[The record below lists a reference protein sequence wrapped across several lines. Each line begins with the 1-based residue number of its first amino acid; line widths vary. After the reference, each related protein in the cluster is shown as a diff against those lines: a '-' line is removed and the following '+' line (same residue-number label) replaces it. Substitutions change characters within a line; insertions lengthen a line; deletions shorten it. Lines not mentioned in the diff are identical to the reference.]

1 MTDFKN
7 GQELLEVC
15 KEKAV
20 SDLRSDETAGDR
32 RHILHKKRSGR

>member
-7 GQELLEVC
+7 GQELL
-15 KEKAV
+15 KAV
-20 SDLRSDETAGDR
+20 FDLRSDETAGDR